1 MTEIALRKSRSLGI
15 FKGFFSWGGNN
26 AYGIVVFVIF
36 LSFFLLFRNI
46 ISCFPLLLNHF
57 FSLFCCQITY
67 LGMIKSYCKANL
79 WSILSPLFG
88 ALGYTQ
94 QFYSIVKCIDM
105 LLFLLNFLLQVVQK
119 EREEK
124 LASIL
129 KDRLNQYV
137 QENKDG
143 FTSHAEAEV
152 SRLSNAGHIL
162 IIFFFLSYIA
172 S

>member
-1 MTEIALRKSRSLGI
+1 
-15 FKGFFSWGGNN
+15 
-26 AYGIVVFVIF
+26 
-36 LSFFLLFRNI
+36 
-46 ISCFPLLLNHF
+46 
-57 FSLFCCQITY
+57 
-67 LGMIKSYCKANL
+67 
-79 WSILSPLFG
+79 
-88 ALGYTQ
+88 
-94 QFYSIVKCIDM
+94 M

-162 IIFFFLSYIA
+162 IIIFFSILYSFVMCLPLIEGTQSIHVVFGFLDVQ
-172 S
+172 